1 MPGNQAEK
9 EDYMNILSPSIL
21 SADFTRLREE
31 ILQVKEAGAKYL
43 HIDVMDGSF
52 VPSISFGMP
61 VIASIRKA
69 SDIIFDVHLMIDEP
83 IRYVEEFVKA
93 GADII
98 TIHLES
104 CKDVQA
110 TIDKIHE
117 QGIKAG
123 LTIKPKT
130 PVESLIPYLD
140 KVEMILLM
148 SVEPG
153 FGGQRY
159 IDSSTEKI
167 RQVRAMLTERKL
179 STDLEVD
186 GGINLDNVSVVLEAG
201 ANVIVAGS
209 AIFGAETKKRAALF
223 MEKLTQK

>member
-130 PVESLIPYLD
+130 SVESLIPYLD

>member
-1 MPGNQAEK
+1 
-9 EDYMNILSPSIL
+9 MNILSPSIL
-21 SADFTRLREE
+21 SADFTRLGEE
-31 ILQVKEAGAKYL
+31 LRQVEQAGAKYL

-69 SDIIFDVHLMIDEP
+69 SNLIFDVHLMIDEP
-83 IRYVEEFVKA
+83 IRYIEEFTKA
-93 GADII
+93 GADMI

-104 CKDVQA
+104 CQDVQA

-123 LTIKPKT
+123 ITIKPKT
-130 PVESLIPYLD
+130 PAESLIPYLD

-153 FGGQRY
+153 FGGQKY
-159 IDSSTEKI
+159 IEGSTEKI
-167 RQVRAMLTERKL
+167 RRVRAMLEERNL
-179 STDLEVD
+179 DTDLEVD
-186 GGINLDNVSVVLEAG
+186 GGINLENVSVVLEAG

-209 AIFGAETKKRAALF
+209 AIFGIETRKKAELF
-223 MEKLTQK
+223 MEKLAEK